1 MTQSTTLTTSQTF
14 TIADAK
20 YLASR
25 ISTALTQIRLH
36 YGDADG
42 YLTDQKIQDFAV
54 EAAVLLKFGLLDT
67 VKYGFQRDGN
77 WVFAIRYT
85 VNALNQLE
93 LADESPGGIY
103 SQANVSGASWHS
115 YLTRRH
121 NTDVTAEE
129 RAAIIADLPI
139 KRDDGNEPSSAGGQ
153 WVDDRTHFRNGI
165 GMQRGQFRS

>member
-1 MTQSTTLTTSQTF
+1 MTQSTTLTATRTF
-14 TIADAK
+14 TITDAK

-25 ISTALTQIRLH
+25 ISTDLNQIRLY
-36 YGDADG
+36 YGDAGG
-42 YLTDQKIQDFAV
+42 YLTDQKIQDLAV

-77 WVFAIRYT
+77 WVFAVRYA
-85 VNALNQLE
+85 VNSLNQLE
-93 LADESPGGIY
+93 LADDSPGGIY

-115 YLTRRH
+115 YLTKKH
-121 NTDVTAEE
+121 NSDVSAEE

-139 KRDDGNEPSSAGGQ
+139 QRTDGNEPSSAGGQ
-153 WVDDRTHFRNGI
+153 WDNDKTYYRNGT